1 MAQESDVV
9 RIAREYREQL
19 ARNESEALR
28 RIARLWVKMER
39 GLQSGYEDLAREV
52 LARMARGEMVPRQ
65 FIYTMQRYQSMMDQ
79 IRKEMPYYQGAIEDL
94 VTDYQK
100 ENYTLGLDA
109 SQAIIKASRPSDDTW
124 TRINKDATE
133 TMAGFAG
140 NGAPLH
146 SLLHRDYNQTAE
158 NVLDALIEGVGLGK
172 GYREV
177 ARDMQDAMGGDFDR
191 AMRIARTEMN
201 RSYRLAN
208 ADQYRASGVVTKVIR
223 LCYKPTACFA
233 CLMLDGEECEDFICD
248 DHPNGKCTTIVQTTG
263 GIMPEWE
270 TGREWL
276 EEQTEEDQRRIMGAG
291 RFDLWKQQGV
301 DPRSMVYIKDNPIWG
316 GSPTVRTLEDLL
328 NSVADPGKY
337 FRLSGATSL
346 RVSPPDFI
354 PYKFIPQSA
363 EGEAKFEALNKEL
376 QEKYGF
382 TLPESVTSL
391 DYDSVKASLDGVLKI
406 FDELPEIRSSF
417 TGFDVDKNETE
428 GLMYVTSAGKII
440 FSRNYY
446 AISTKENLTNRLI
459 FARTYGLVKDTF
471 DESSIGRHE
480 AGHILVQYCREH
492 GLFGAKTAQNILNKA
507 VKRIPGKTSKTNN
520 LKNQIINAVGKAA
533 SEESLEEN
541 FCDIIS
547 YRFDSGRSHSQL
559 SIYTW
564 LTVCEEIQK

>member
-1 MAQESDVV
+1 MPRESEVV
-9 RIAREYREQL
+9 RVAREYREQL

-28 RIARLWVKMER
+28 LIARLWVKMER

-79 IRKEMPYYQGAIEDL
+79 IRKEMPYYQGTIEDL

-124 TRINKDATE
+124 TRIYKDAAE
-133 TMAGFAG
+133 TMTGFAG

-208 ADQYRASGVVTKVIR
+208 AEQYRASGVVTKVIR

-233 CLMLDGEECEDFICD
+233 CLMLDGEECKDFICD

-291 RFDLWKQQGV
+291 RFELWKKHGV
-301 DPRSMVYIKDNPIWG
+301 DPKSMVYIKPNPVWG
-316 GSPTVRTLEDLL
+316 GSPAMRPIKELFANGISPVYESNISISNTTDQSKISELYLGIKRGIAREEDLIKHFGEKKAAGL
-328 NSVADPGKY
+328 DIETALKSVNSEHPDIEE
-337 FRLSGATSL
+337 FRRNCQRCVPAYELG
-346 RVSPPDFI
+346 RRGYDV
-354 PYKFIPQSA
+354 
-363 EGEAKFEALNKEL
+363 EALPRIIDKKDNL
-376 QEKYGF
+376 AFNAGW
-382 TLPESVTSL
+382 
-391 DYDSVKASLDGVLKI
+391 I
-406 FDELPEIRSSF
+406 FDHKDDDWHYLKGNGKTELN
-417 TGFDVDKNETE
+417 D
-428 GLMYVTSAGKII
+428 LMQDWGDGARAEVFVLWGNSNRGHVFVAENYNGKII
-440 FSRNYY
+440 YVDPQTGKYGADVEEYFNHVQLDSVFTMRIDDKQFTNWVFDC
-446 AISTKENLTNRLI
+446 AKKKE
-459 FARTYGLVKDTF
+459 
-471 DESSIGRHE
+471 
-480 AGHILVQYCREH
+480 
-492 GLFGAKTAQNILNKA
+492 
-507 VKRIPGKTSKTNN
+507 
-520 LKNQIINAVGKAA
+520 
-533 SEESLEEN
+533 
-541 FCDIIS
+541 
-547 YRFDSGRSHSQL
+547 
-559 SIYTW
+559 
-564 LTVCEEIQK
+564 